1 MKGGLDEECLMSNSE
16 ACAAYD
22 AKIAALSEI
31 LESQKAQIAQVATLA
46 QEIQAIKLSKPPSAP
61 KTSSPA
67 MKAAIAEA
75 MEASEKFGKTSSEAV
90 LAWETVEEIA
100 SADNSVVVGATLDEE
115 CLVEAIESCNAL
127 EELSRVINLEKNA
140 DGAYSG

>member
-1 MKGGLDEECLMSNSE
+1 
-16 ACAAYD
+16 
-22 AKIAALSEI
+22 
-31 LESQKAQIAQVATLA
+31 
-46 QEIQAIKLSKPPSAP
+46 
-61 KTSSPA
+61 

-75 MEASEKFGKTSSEAV
+75 QAAGEKFGKSSSEAI

-100 SADNSVVVGATLDEE
+100 SSDNSVVVGATLDEE

-127 EELSRVINLEKNA
+127 EELSRVINLEKNS

>member
-1 MKGGLDEECLMSNSE
+1 MSNSE

-31 LESQKAQIAQVATLA
+31 LESQKAQIAQVSTLA
-46 QEIQAIKLSKPPSAP
+46 KEIQAIKMTPPPAKPKQSSA
-61 KTSSPA
+61 A

-75 MEASEKFGKTSSEAV
+75 QAAGEKFGKSSSEAI

-100 SADNSVVVGATLDEE
+100 SSDNSVVVGATLDEE

-127 EELSRVINLEKNA
+127 EELSRVINLEKNS